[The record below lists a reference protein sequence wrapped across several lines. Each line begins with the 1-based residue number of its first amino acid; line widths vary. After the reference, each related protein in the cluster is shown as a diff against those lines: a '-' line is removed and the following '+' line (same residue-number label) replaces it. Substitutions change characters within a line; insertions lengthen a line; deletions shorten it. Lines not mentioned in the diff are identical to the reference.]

1 MAKHSQ
7 KVMISLKMN
16 LPTILNQTHQTLPFK
31 FQILLQTRNQ
41 IIQLLIQA
49 LLQAQQLMKKKT
61 LMMILMD
68 RNLIRRTK
76 NALLAHSFVTFQ
88 AIQLTQC
95 IMPSS
100 SQLVFASY
108 FYFCNVFSRNVA
120 ASRSLNPQ
128 KYQTQMIR
136 THMQL
141 SKSFNLIKIPE
152 EKWRIL
158 EHTKIIVQQLGDQ
171 VTL

>member
-76 NALLAHSFVTFQ
+76 NALLAHSFVT
-88 AIQLTQC
+88 
-95 IMPSS
+95 
-100 SQLVFASY
+100 
-108 FYFCNVFSRNVA
+108 
-120 ASRSLNPQ
+120 
-128 KYQTQMIR
+128 
-136 THMQL
+136 
-141 SKSFNLIKIPE
+141 
-152 EKWRIL
+152 
-158 EHTKIIVQQLGDQ
+158 
-171 VTL
+171 